1 MYDILNKMNLLESKG
16 SKPDFL
22 DLDRDGNKKEPM
34 KSAAK
39 EIDEAGYSAK
49 AARAGKDIGKPGK
62 AFAQIAKSAG
72 ERYGSKE
79 RGEKVAGAVLAK
91 LRAKEDV
98 AQEGNRFTGNL
109 AKARAAGKKMADLDG
124 DGDMEPV
131 REYEFDDRDDFDSRA
146 RPGDTV
152 KTTKGTLKKTDR
164 GVQHTRRHDDDDTGS
179 DDDYDEHGN
188 LKPGRREPGA
198 EKRGRGRPKGT
209 KRAIGAKGPTGRSKL
224 LKKGSIK
231 EGDVDGISLVDK
243 GEYDREGDMAREQL
257 HTVVDAAKELHSI
270 LDADE
275 NLPEWVQSKITKALD
290 YLDTARDYVKA
301 SDAEDAEEE
310 MPVAE
315 KAVSKAQRAAAGIA
329 YAAKKGKLPKS
340 ELRGASK
347 EMAKMPAGEL
357 KKFAKTKEKG
367 LPNKKEETEEST
379 VAGSVAVAPT
389 GGKAKKGMVFGKGVY
404 EGQIA
409 ESYNKRLSQ
418 ILTEGMNI
426 NASQDENGQKSLTI
440 SATDDDAV
448 KLAQILKLAGMG
460 SSGGYEETC
469 PACGHAPCGCEEM
482 SEGQEDVANAPEAE
496 TQTADYMTKTIAGG
510 LNKNKRDIAGDG
522 QTTVPVT
529 AVRVQEA
536 EELESHL
543 SKLYQQYKA

>member
-1 MYDILNKMNLLESKG
+1 MNNMYDILGKMNLLEGRG

-22 DLDRDGNKKEPM
+22 DLDKDGNKTEPM

-39 EIDEAGYSAK
+39 EVDEASYSAK

-91 LRAKEDV
+91 LRKTNEDDME
-98 AQEGNRFTGNL
+98 EGNRFTGNL
-109 AKARAAGKKMADLDG
+109 VKARAAGKKMADLDG

-131 REYEFDDRDDFDSRA
+131 REYEFDDRDDFDRRA
-146 RPGDTV
+146 KSGDTV

-164 GVQHTRRHDDDDTGS
+164 GVQHTRRHDDDNTGS

-188 LKPGRREPGA
+188 LKPGRKDPSA

-209 KRAIGAKGPTGRSKL
+209 KHAIGAKGPTGKSKL
-224 LKKGSIK
+224 LKKGAIK
-231 EGDVDGISLVDK
+231 EGDIDGISLVDK

-257 HTVVDAAKELHSI
+257 HTVIDAAKELHSI

-301 SDAEDAEEE
+301 SDAEDAEEVMPERKLSKPE
-310 MPVAE
+310 MNKRE
-315 KAVSKAQRAAAGIA
+315 KFVKSMKKSKGDFGKRYGERGEEVM
-329 YAAKKGKLPKS
+329 YATATKMAKK
-340 ELRGASK
+340 
-347 EMAKMPAGEL
+347 
-357 KKFAKTKEKG
+357 KG
-367 LPNKKEETEEST
+367 KEETEEST
-379 VAGSVAVAPT
+379 VAGSVATAPAT
-389 GGKAKKGMVFGKGVY
+389 GKGKKGMIFGKGVY
-404 EGQIA
+404 ESQIT
-409 ESYNKRLSQ
+409 ESYNRRLSEV
-418 ILTEGMNI
+418 LTEGMSI
-426 NASQDENGQKSLTI
+426 NMSVGENGEKNLSVTA
-440 SATDDDAV
+440 SDDDAV

-460 SSGGYEETC
+460 SAGGYEETC
-469 PACGHAPCGCEEM
+469 PACGATPCGCEQM
-482 SEGQEDVANAPEAE
+482 AEGQEDVANAPEAE

-510 LNKNKRDIAGDG
+510 LNKQKRDIAGDG

-543 SKLYQQYKA
+543 TKLYQQYKA

>member
-1 MYDILNKMNLLESKG
+1 MNNMYDILNKMNLLESKG

-22 DLDRDGNKKEPM
+22 DLDKDGNRKESMKK
-34 KSAAK
+34 AAQ
-39 EIDEAGYSAK
+39 EVDEASYSAK

-62 AFAQIAKSAG
+62 AFAKIAKDAG

-98 AQEGNRFTGNL
+98 AQEGNKFTGNL
-109 AKARAAGKKMADLDG
+109 MKARAAGLKKADLDG
-124 DGDMEPV
+124 DGDMETV
-131 REYEFDDRDDFDSRA
+131 REYEFDDRDDFDRRA
-146 RPGDTV
+146 KPGDTV
-152 KTTKGTLKKTDR
+152 KTTKGTLKKTAQ
-164 GVQHTRRHDDDDTGS
+164 GVQHSRRADDEDQGS
-179 DDDYDEHGN
+179 DDDYDSWGN
-188 LKPGRREPGA
+188 RKAGA
-198 EKRGRGRPKGT
+198 KKASDGEKRGRGRPKGS
-209 KRAIGAKGPTGRSKL
+209 KRAIGAKGPSGKSKL
-224 LKKGSIK
+224 LKKGAIRE
-231 EGDVDGISLVDK
+231 EGIDDEAISLVDK

-257 HTVVDAAKELHSI
+257 HTVMDAAKELHSI

-301 SDAEDAEEE
+301 SDAEDAEEV
-310 MPVAE
+310 MPE
-315 KAVSKAQRAAAGIA
+315 RKLSK
-329 YAAKKGKLPKS
+329 P
-340 ELRGASK
+340 
-347 EMAKMPAGEL
+347 EMAKREKYVKSMKKSKGDFEKRYGERGEEVMYATATKMA
-357 KKFAKTKEKG
+357 KKKG
-367 LPNKKEETEEST
+367 KEETEEST
-379 VAGSVAVAPT
+379 VAGSVATAPT

-404 EGQIA
+404 EGQIS
-409 ESYNKRLSQ
+409 ESFNKRLSE
-418 ILTEGMNI
+418 ILTEGMSI
-426 NASQDENGQKSLTI
+426 NASQGENGEKSLTI
-440 SATDDDAV
+440 TASDDDAV

-460 SSGGYEETC
+460 SSHGYEEACPTC
-469 PACGHAPCGCEEM
+469 GAAPCGCEQM
-482 SEGQEDVANAPEAE
+482 AEGQKDVANAPEEE

-510 LNKNKRDIAGDG
+510 LNKQKRDVAGNG